1 MAKRAY
7 EEKNIR
13 AIAEAIRRN
22 THDTATYTVA
32 EMAGGIDYV
41 YNHAHTNG
49 EQFGYDLGYE
59 EGYDEGYEAG
69 IKSSDFDW
77 EQAYNSGYVE
87 GWTDGFSEGQESAGF
102 DYDIAYNEGYQVGYG
117 EGYGTGFNEG
127 QAGIGDA
134 YGAGYNDGYN
144 LGVID
149 GKQEQYDAFWGDF
162 QENNAFAGKFAG
174 TGWTIDT
181 FRPTQDINIT
191 GSANYC
197 FIYNA
202 CNADLVEWCE
212 QLGINITI
220 KPSFA
225 TSMFQNSK
233 FTRLPELDFSLLSS
247 LSSTFTSCT
256 ELVTVDKLKIN
267 TKGTVAF
274 SSTFNGC
281 TSLKNITIEGII
293 GKDIDFKACTELSK
307 ASITSVM
314 NARSTTA
321 TFTVTFAKAAV
332 DKAFETAEGAN
343 DGSTSA
349 EWNALDNERPNV
361 TIALI

>member
-13 AIAEAIRRN
+13 AIAEAIRMN

-77 EQAYNSGYVE
+77 EQAYDKGYGE

-127 QAGIGDA
+127 QADVGNA
-134 YGAGYNDGYN
+134 YGTGYNDGYDS
-144 LGVID
+144 GVIE
-149 GKQEQYDAFWGDF
+149 GKQEQYDEFWDAFLSGSYF
-162 QENNAFAGKFAG
+162 VGKFSG
-174 TGWTIDT
+174 QGWTRNT
-181 FRPTQDINIT
+181 FRPNKDITIT
-191 GSANYC
+191 GSANNCFFFNYC
-197 FIYNA
+197 DV
-202 CNADLVEWCE
+202 DLVEWCRE
-212 QLGINITI
+212 LGITITF

-225 TSMFQNSK
+225 ASMFHGSR
-233 FTRLPELDFSLLSS
+233 FTRLPELDMSIVTAF
-247 LSSTFTSCT
+247 SSTFASCERLIT
-256 ELVTVDKLKIN
+256 IDKLKIN
-267 TKGTVAF
+267 NGTATFVLTF
-274 SSTFNGC
+274 SSC
-281 TSLKNITIEGII
+281 YALKNITIEGII

-307 ASITSVM
+307 ASITSAM

-321 TFTVTFAKAAV
+321 TFTMTFSKAAV

-349 EWNALDNERPNV
+349 EWIALDNERPNV
-361 TIALI
+361 TTALI